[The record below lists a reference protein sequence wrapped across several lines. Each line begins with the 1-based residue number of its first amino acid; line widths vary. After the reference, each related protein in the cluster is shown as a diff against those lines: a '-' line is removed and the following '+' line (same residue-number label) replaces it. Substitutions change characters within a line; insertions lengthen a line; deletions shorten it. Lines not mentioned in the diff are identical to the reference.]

1 MSKSGLRKTLLW
13 ESLRTFASVG
23 TYRISPVGAI
33 PVKVKMWKAAQR
45 LLARISA
52 GQKVRIIHLGDHA
65 RVVKDMSLDIDER
78 LMAFVSFH
86 LASRNGPTPLSD
98 RLRLERI
105 ALNMDQ
111 VRRYKSATE
120 SRQDNRF
127 ARRRV
132 HSGARARILGTG
144 CSR

>member
-1 MSKSGLRKTLLW
+1 MGVIENICQRWDVLYFSCRGYSSQS
-13 ESLRTFASVG
+13 E
-23 TYRISPVGAI
+23 
-33 PVKVKMWKAAQR
+33 MCKAAQR
-45 LLARISA
+45 LVARISA

-144 CSR
+144 CSRSRRAD